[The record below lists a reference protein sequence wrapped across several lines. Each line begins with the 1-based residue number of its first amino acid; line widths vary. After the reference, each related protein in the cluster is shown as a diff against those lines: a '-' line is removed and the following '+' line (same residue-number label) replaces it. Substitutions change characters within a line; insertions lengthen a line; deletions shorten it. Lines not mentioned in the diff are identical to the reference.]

1 MRQTETVDNPVAH
14 TLASRLVKRCAI
26 AAGTAPAIR
35 PRSQAKLMFFL
46 FFFATTIFVAYL
58 KDSRIFDP
66 NSPIARHFAPAKW
79 YLPIHAFF
87 GILAMSVAAFQFSN
101 RLRARYLRLHRTLGY
116 VYVISVFISA
126 PFAVVVAMKLSS
138 IVAPN
143 VVQSLGWI
151 VTTAIALYCVRSG
164 NIVQHRRWM
173 IRSYPFAMVFT
184 VVRAIRP
191 VPPVARL
198 GDAGREMVLWF
209 AIALAAFLP
218 NIFLEWRTIFPRRTV
233 RATATAR

>member
-1 MRQTETVDNPVAH
+1 
-14 TLASRLVKRCAI
+14 
-26 AAGTAPAIR
+26 
-35 PRSQAKLMFFL
+35 MFFL

-66 NSPIARHFAPAKW
+66 NSPIARHFAPAAW
-79 YLPIHAFF
+79 YLPVHAFF
-87 GILAMSVAAFQFSN
+87 GIVAMSVAAFQFSN

-116 VYVISVFISA
+116 VYVISVFVSA
-126 PFAVVVAMKLSS
+126 PFAVVVAMKVS

-143 VVQSLGWI
+143 LMQSFAWI
-151 VTTAIALYCVRSG
+151 VTTAIALYFVRRG

-184 VVRAIRP
+184 VARAIRP
-191 VPPVARL
+191 LPPVARL

-209 AIALAAFLP
+209 VIALAVFLP
-218 NIFLEWRTIFPRRTV
+218 NIFLERRKIFARREMRTAAP
-233 RATATAR
+233 AR